1 MKRIFSTVLAFMLIL
16 SSFSFTATTVFAAE
30 GEIAIQ
36 AATLNNVLAS
46 DGIKA
51 AAKATLLQGDDA
63 PDGITAVKVNPD
75 PCEDRDP
82 KYNVECRVLLECYPT
97 GLGITPASYK
107 YARITY
113 KYVPAEDDTNTYSP
127 EIEFRT
133 KATGFKTYTSTD
145 TLQANKWAT
154 IDYEIT
160 GTDYAAD
167 DIISQLRV
175 SSRHT

>member
-1 MKRIFSTVLAFMLIL
+1 MKRILSFALAALMLI
-16 SSFSFTATTVFAAE
+16 SAMSFTASFAAE
-30 GEIAIQ
+30 SEIAIQ

-46 DGIKA
+46 GGIKA
-51 AAKATLLQGDDA
+51 AAKATLLQGDNA

-145 TLQANKWAT
+145 TLSANKWAT
-154 IDYEIT
+154 IDFDIT

-167 DIISQLRV
+167 DIIS
-175 SSRHT
+175 